1 MSAPMI
7 HRVTDE
13 ATRAEI
19 EEAIAELRRR
29 AQRLSRHDPRRGEID
44 EEVDLLVDD
53 WLEARA

>member
-13 ATRAEI
+13 ATRPEL

-29 AQRLSRHDPRRGEID
+29 AQRLSRHDPRRREID
-44 EEVDLLVDD
+44 EEVDALVDD
-53 WLEARA
+53 WIQAER